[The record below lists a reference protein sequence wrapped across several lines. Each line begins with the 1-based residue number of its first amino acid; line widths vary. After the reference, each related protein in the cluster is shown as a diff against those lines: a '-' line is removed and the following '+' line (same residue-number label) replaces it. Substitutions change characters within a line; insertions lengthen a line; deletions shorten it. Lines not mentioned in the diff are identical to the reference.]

1 MNEII
6 NVRIDDR
13 LIHGQVATF
22 WTNMLKVNRIVV
34 VDNQVAEDEVTK
46 PILRMA
52 APSNVNTSIINEAKA
67 IDNFLKRRYKSQR
80 VLIVVKNPNVLLNL
94 IKAGVEISSIN
105 IGNMSKR
112 DDTTQI
118 AKSISITSAEYKDF
132 IKLNDSGVELYTQMV
147 PSDNKNDFMQ
157 LIETYEGGK

>member
-34 VDNQVAEDEVTK
+34 VDNEVADDDVTK
-46 PILRMA
+46 SILRMA

-80 VLIVVKNPNVLLNL
+80 ILIVVKTPKVLLNL
-94 IKAGVEISSIN
+94 IEAGVEITSIN

-112 DDTTQI
+112 DNTQQI
-118 AKSISITSAEYKDF
+118 AKSISVTSSEYNDF
-132 IKLNDSGVELYTQMV
+132 NKLNECGVELYTQMV
-147 PSDNKNDFMQ
+147 PSDNKSDFVQ
-157 LIETYEGGK
+157 LLATYEGEE

>member
-6 NVRIDDR
+6 NIRIDDR

-34 VDNQVAEDEVTK
+34 VDNEVAKDEVTK
-46 PILRMA
+46 SILRMA

-67 IDNFLKRRYKSQR
+67 IDNFLKRRYKNQR
-80 VLIVVKNPNVLLNL
+80 VLIVVKSPRVLLNL
-94 IKAGVEISSIN
+94 IEAGVEISSIN

-112 DDTTQI
+112 DNTQQI
-118 AKSISITSAEYKDF
+118 AKSISITNSEHTDF
-132 IKLNDSGVELYTQMV
+132 AKLKKHGVELYTQMV
-147 PSDNKNDFMQ
+147 PSDNKSDFLQ
-157 LIETYEGGK
+157 LLETYGGE